1 MPPLQQEFHKGL
13 PGIFQKLLINIDSA
27 SIIHMESS
35 VLEISGMFQID
46 NYATTADEKAGVFF
60 QRLSK
65 CFEWLPRGKRFSC
78 RSMNVD
84 HVCKMFGID
93 DVLVKQTNVAA
104 AYPHIHIFVR
114 EWESFKDLIY

>member
-46 NYATTADEKAGVFF
+46 NYATTADEKRESSFSGSVNVLNGCRVASVF
-60 QRLSK
+60 
-65 CFEWLPRGKRFSC
+65 PA
-78 RSMNVD
+78 V
-84 HVCKMFGID
+84 V
-93 DVLVKQTNVAA
+93 
-104 AYPHIHIFVR
+104 
-114 EWESFKDLIY
+114 